1 MSQLCY
7 TTDMAFCSIRVTD
20 EEKLALERYAKF
32 KNKSVSEVLKEAF
45 FDKLEDEY
53 DIRRADEAYEEFLNN
68 PSTVTSKEM
77 IKRYGLRTDL
87 R

>member
-1 MSQLCY
+1 
-7 TTDMAFCSIRVTD
+7 MAFCSIRVTD
-20 EEKLALERYAKF
+20 EEKLALERYAQF
-32 KNKSVSEVLKEAF
+32 SNKSVSEVLKEAF

-53 DIRRADEAYEEFLNN
+53 DIRCAEEAYSEFLND

-77 IKRYGLRTDL
+77 MKRYGLRADL

>member
-1 MSQLCY
+1 
-7 TTDMAFCSIRVTD
+7 MAFCSIRVTD

-32 KNKSVSEVLKEAF
+32 NNKSVSEVLKEAF

-53 DIRRADEAYEEFLNN
+53 DIRCADEAYKEFLDN

-77 IKRYGLRTDL
+77 MERYGLRTGL